1 MPMKKDPSQVLAAY
15 NALSVVDRKDPG
27 KLAQFVSTYFAEAGS
42 DIMSV
47 TPKDFSPNPSF
58 LDGIEDGPRRLWAR
72 AIHGL
77 WPLLVRAN
85 AADVAVNPQRHSL
98 LPRQH
103 PVVVPGGR
111 FRESYYWDTFWTI
124 RGLVVSGMVD
134 TARGA
139 VLNLLDDVDRFGFV
153 PNGGRLYYTERS
165 QPPLLSDMVCEVYSA
180 RPDRAFLARALPSLE
195 AEHAFWMNF
204 ERGRAVCVPALPPP
218 LKTFDAML
226 HGVTLEGA
234 AVLLNRYWGALDPPP
249 AAGVG
254 DTAGGKGVT
263 GPLLSRPPRPES
275 FREDTEVS
283 LEQQHQ
289 CCCGGGNSCAS
300 DAVRGCKS
308 YSGGEDRDRPAD
320 AGDIAGDVASGAAT
334 SGTPG
339 AVDSDSAGIADH
351 EAAGLSGAC
360 HELAA
365 AAESGWDFSSRW
377 AGLSSRGRSAST
389 AASSGDRDKSTSSME
404 GEDGEDEEEGDAFR
418 LSATATTSVVPVDL
432 NAFLHRVELNI
443 ARLHH
448 ALAGNPTDRKEP
460 ASSETPDD
468 PTPPTM
474 PPLLSLDEI
483 QRRFLSRRR
492 GSTKSWSSMSSTL
505 MEKLTRQGE
514 LEFGSEEADMTS
526 PTASGGGDGRLGLES
541 RALSRKVMLFAAA
554 ARARAKAMEQTMWD
568 GRSALWRDLLLP
580 TGDQSQSA
588 TPACLVPMW
597 SGSRGAGARRR
608 RRQRYRGERA
618 SPGAQ
623 RRSLEVERSRAARRG
638 AHLSRGFRATMGR
651 PQRVATLAVD
661 DHPRPAKLGERLD
674 SPRERNKVGR
684 RDHGGSSH
692 RHRHPGRET
701 ACVRGRR
708 GVFGRGPGGVGH
720 DGSDDG
726 EVRRR

>member
-1 MPMKKDPSQVLAAY
+1 RLGITLT
-15 NALSVVDRKDPG
+15 LSCEQ
-27 KLAQFVSTYFAEAGS
+27 LAQFVSTYFAEAGS

-58 LDGIEDGPRRLWAR
+58 LDGIEDGPRREWAR

-204 ERGRAVCVPALPPP
+204 ERGRAVCVPALPQP

-289 CCCGGGNSCAS
+289 CCCGGGNS
-300 DAVRGCKS
+300 
-308 YSGGEDRDRPAD
+308 Y
-320 AGDIAGDVASGAAT
+320 
-334 SGTPG
+334 
-339 AVDSDSAGIADH
+339 SDSAGIADH

-448 ALAGNPTDRKEP
+448 ALAGHRTNREEP

-492 GSTKSWSSMSSTL
+492 GSMKSWSSMSSTL

-514 LEFGSEEADMTS
+514 LEFGSEEADTTS
-526 PTASGGGDGRLGLES
+526 PTASGGGDGGLGLES
-541 RALSRKVMLFAAA
+541 RALSRKAMLFAAA

-568 GRSALWRDLLLP
+568 GRSAFWRDLLLP
-580 TGDQSQSA
+580 TGDHSQRA
-588 TPACLVPMW
+588 TPACLVPVW
-597 SGSRGAGARRR
+597 S
-608 RRQRYRGERA
+608 
-618 SPGAQ
+618 
-623 RRSLEVERSRAARRG
+623 
-638 AHLSRGFRATMGR
+638 
-651 PQRVATLAVD
+651 
-661 DHPRPAKLGERLD
+661 RLM
-674 SPRERNKVGR
+674 V
-684 RDHGGSSH
+684 
-692 RHRHPGRET
+692 
-701 ACVRGRR
+701 
-708 GVFGRGPGGVGH
+708 
-720 DGSDDG
+720 
-726 EVRRR
+726 